1 MTTRSMPPQRQRSSS
16 SMQNFATKK
25 LSPASEAN
33 GPSWSD
39 SLTPLP
45 EKQDAV
51 GCFPGLFT
59 VRADLIELFWPASA
73 AARPVGHTNDR
84 RQVAFSGARRP
95 SAELP
100 APEAPGPLTR
110 TLSLRLNLKA

>member
-1 MTTRSMPPQRQRSSS
+1 MVGQ
-16 SMQNFATKK
+16 
-25 LSPASEAN
+25 
-33 GPSWSD
+33 
-39 SLTPLP
+39 P

-59 VRADLIELFWPASA
+59 VRADLIELSWPASA

-95 SAELP
+95 AAELP
-100 APEAPGPLTR
+100 ARAPEAPGPLGR
-110 TLSLRLNLKA
+110 ALSQVSLMINLKA